1 MLIAGSLYAGVTMAG
16 YGKSTAMAQ
25 QTLASTKSA
34 ELRDQLVDLQ
44 RQLDALGDAKPVDV
58 AAADLKRHAS
68 SAAWA
73 QANNC
78 NLPVPAVSS
87 ATVPSTSA

>member
-1 MLIAGSLYAGVTMAG
+1 MAG

-68 SAAWA
+68 FGLGPGKQLQLAGPRRFQRYCA
-73 QANNC
+73 
-78 NLPVPAVSS
+78 
-87 ATVPSTSA
+87 STSA